1 MTRTPRSTGSHI
13 CRVNVHNPLFFSLAH
28 MQAPS
33 TLDPQPAEP
42 PQLPPELT
50 ATIFCRAIGH
60 GGCREVS
67 MEHKQHADAAE
78 QRCVL
83 VADTPIAE
91 IRAHVSRCP
100 HLEHLELAGCVHVDD
115 ALVAFLLRLLTR
127 LTTLDVSGCPQIT
140 PLSLQALRSWADG
153 AVGRQWRAIGCCMAP
168 SPLLSPVQVVTNQM
182 LALHSNDD
190 KGMAQCFEFASPSN
204 RAVTGPL
211 ARFAGMIRTAYGVMC
226 TAKHGWVGEVQVDD
240 EQLDDLL
247 QASILVVYSTCPEGF
262 HPPHSQFLV
271 FCFYLEKQQSER
283 AGYKDCWMTS
293 GVGGPQPLNP
303 AAATR
308 FETEG
313 VLPMQSGTTRFQQVF

>member
-1 MTRTPRSTGSHI
+1 
-13 CRVNVHNPLFFSLAH
+13 
-28 MQAPS
+28 MQTPS

-78 QRCVL
+78 RCCVF
-83 VADTPIAE
+83 VAATPIAE
-91 IRAHVSRCP
+91 MLAHVSRCP
-100 HLEHLELAGCVHVDD
+100 HLTHLELVGCVHVDD
-115 ALVAFLLRLLTR
+115 ALVALLLRLLTR
-127 LTTLDVSGCPQIT
+127 LTNLDVSGCPQIT
-140 PLSLQALRSWADG
+140 PLSLQALRLWADG

-182 LALHSNDD
+182 LAIHSNDD

-211 ARFAGMIRTAYGVMC
+211 ARFAGMIRSAYGIMC
-226 TAKHGWVGEVQVDD
+226 TAKHGWVGGVQAD
-240 EQLDDLL
+240 EQLDE
-247 QASILVVYSTCPEGF
+247 ASIFVVYSTCPEGF
-262 HPPHSQFLV
+262 HPPHTQFV
-271 FCFYLEKQQSER
+271 AFCFYLEKQQSER

-293 GVGGPQPLNP
+293 GVGGPNQLNP
-303 AAATR
+303 AAAVR

-313 VLPMQSGTTRFQQVF
+313 VLPMVLPTTRFQQVF